1 MSDNLERHLYSIL
14 ELRSAP
20 IHFTIVMQKLAELC
34 VRRPVFASVLILL
47 LIVIG
52 GTGFFQL
59 GVDRFPQVDLP
70 TVSVSAS
77 LPGAA
82 PETVETELTDKLEE
96 AVNTISG
103 IDELRSTSREGSASV
118 RITFN
123 LQTDIDVATQEVRD
137 RIATAQRNLP
147 DEVDPPTVRRFD
159 PNQIPI
165 MAIAVSGN
173 RPISELTEYVD
184 KTLRRQV
191 ENAGGVGEVQMRGD
205 RLRQINIYPD
215 ANLMRSY
222 DVTVPDLISAL
233 QEQNTEVPGGRVEQ
247 DEQTLTLRTL
257 GRLESVQEFNRI
269 LIRAGNGYQVR
280 LSDVARVE
288 DGLAVESTTSEY
300 NGKLAVQLAV
310 YKQSGTNTLE
320 VIENVKERVATA
332 QETAPGDLQLNVVRS
347 QDDFIKAAV
356 HAVEEHLILGSFL
369 ASLVVLCFLWNWRS
383 TLISSIAI
391 PTSIIA
397 TFGLMWA
404 MGFTLNVI
412 TLLALTLAVG
422 IVIDDAIVVLENI
435 YRLMEEKGL
444 PPIQAAIEGTQEIG
458 FAVLATTLSLVAV
471 FLPVAFMEG
480 IVGRFLASFG
490 LTMSFAIM
498 VSLLVSFTLTPMLTA
513 RWLGKG
519 MKHEPKEEADSDLAA
534 EKVVASV
541 SHHDSSRERGF
552 YGVIDRI
559 YTVLLKWSMGHRW
572 FVVLVCIGVLASIP
586 VLWNMLPYNFLPDE
600 DESQFQISLEA
611 PLGTSL
617 KVMREKAQKIDAQ
630 VRKIPEVNY
639 TILVSGGSVYGGGGS
654 ENEANIYVSL
664 KDVREREATQD
675 EIIGDV
681 RKKIGRQGRS
691 MGLEVRASPITSLG
705 VISGGGRG
713 GRIQYVLSG
722 PDLTVLQEAS
732 EKAVEKIE
740 KIPGVADADTSLEL
754 GQPEVSVKIDRDM
767 AGELGVRPSLLASTL
782 RYLVGGEQVTDYVE
796 GGEQYEVHI
805 RSSEEFRIDESGIAQ
820 MAVPASPIAEPG
832 ATTANSTAMRSV
844 PLDQL
849 VKFERSTGP
858 STIERYNRRRQIT
871 LSANAEPG
879 ASEAAISSSVEQIVN
894 NLGLDPSYS
903 VSASG
908 SSREQQR
915 TNAAFMLAL
924 SMSIIF
930 MYLILAAQFES
941 WLHPVT
947 ILISLPLTMPF
958 ALLSLWLFGL
968 SLNIF
973 SLLGVLV
980 LFGVVKKNAILQID
994 RTNQLREAGM
1004 SRYDAIIEAN
1014 RDRLRPILMTTLA
1027 FVAGMIPLVFS
1038 KGAGAGTN
1046 KAIGTVIFG
1055 GQSLSLLLTL
1065 LAVPVVYSLFDDVAA
1080 FFSRNKESVIDE
1092 PAAERDAV

>member
-1 MSDNLERHLYSIL
+1 
-14 ELRSAP
+14 
-20 IHFTIVMQKLAELC
+20 MQKLAELC

-96 AVNTISG
+96 AVNTIAG
-103 IDELRSTSREGSASV
+103 IDELRSSSREGSASV

-123 LQTDIDVATQEVRD
+123 LETDIDVATQEVRD
-137 RIATAQRNLP
+137 RIASAQRNLP
-147 DEVDPPTVRRFD
+147 DAVDPPTVRRFD

-165 MAIAVSGN
+165 MAIAVSGD

-184 KTLRRQV
+184 KTLRRLV

-205 RLRQINIYPD
+205 RLRQINVYPD

-233 QEQNTEVPGGRVEQ
+233 QEQNSEVPGGRVEQ
-247 DEQTLTLRTL
+247 EEQTLTLRTL
-257 GRLESVQEFNRI
+257 GRLESVEAFNRI
-269 LIRAGNGYQVR
+269 LVRAGNGYQVR

-320 VIENVKERVATA
+320 VIQNVKDRIDTA
-332 QETAPGDLQLNVVRS
+332 KETAPGDLQINVVRS

-369 ASLVVLCFLWNWRS
+369 ASLVVLFFLWNWRS

-435 YRLMEEKGL
+435 YRMMEEEGL
-444 PPIQAAIEGTQEIG
+444 PPLQAAIEGTNEIG

-519 MKHEPKEEADSDLAA
+519 MKHKKVAEDGSGEPAEVTAA
-534 EKVVASV
+534 KV
-541 SHHDSSRERGF
+541 SHHDSSREKGF
-552 YGVIDRI
+552 YGIIDRV
-559 YTVLLKWSMGHRW
+559 YTVMLKWSMAHRW
-572 FVVLVCIGVLASIP
+572 VVVLVCFGVLGSIP

-600 DESQFQISLEA
+600 DESQFQISMEA

-617 KVMREKAQKIDAQ
+617 SVMRNKAQQIDAEI
-630 VRKIPEVNY
+630 RKIPEVNY
-639 TILVSGGSVYGGGGS
+639 TVLVSGGSVYGGGGS

-664 KDVREREATQD
+664 KDVREREVTQD
-675 EIIGDV
+675 EIIQKV
-681 RKKIGRQGRS
+681 RKDVGGKGRA
-691 MGLEVRASPITSLG
+691 MGLQLRASPITSLG
-705 VISGGGRG
+705 IIGGGGG
-713 GRIQYVLSG
+713 GRIQYILSG
-722 PDLTVLQEAS
+722 PELSVLQEAS

-754 GQPEVSVKIDRDM
+754 GQPEVSVKIDRDL

-805 RSSEEFRIDESGIAQ
+805 RSSEEFRIDETGIAQ

-858 STIERYNRRRQIT
+858 SSIERYNRRRQIT
-871 LSANAEPG
+871 LSANVEPG
-879 ASEAAISSSVEQIVN
+879 ASEAAIGASVEQIVN
-894 NLGLDPSYS
+894 NLGLDPNYT
-903 VSASG
+903 VSAAG

-924 SMSIIF
+924 MMSIIF

-947 ILISLPLTMPF
+947 ILLSLPLTMPF
-958 ALLSLWLFGL
+958 ALISLWLFGL

>member
-1 MSDNLERHLYSIL
+1 
-14 ELRSAP
+14 
-20 IHFTIVMQKLAELC
+20 MQKLAELC

-47 LIVIG
+47 LLVIG
-52 GTGFFQL
+52 GAGFFQL

-82 PETVETELTDKLEE
+82 PETVETELTDRLEE
-96 AVNTISG
+96 AVNTIAG
-103 IDELRSTSREGSASV
+103 IDELRSSSREGSSSV
-118 RITFN
+118 RITFS
-123 LQTDIDVATQEVRD
+123 LETDIDVATQEVRD
-137 RIATAQRNLP
+137 RIATAQRSLP

-173 RPISELTEYVD
+173 RPITELTEYVD
-184 KTLRRQV
+184 KTLRPQV

-215 ANLMRSY
+215 ANLLRSY
-222 DVTVPDLISAL
+222 DVTVPDLIAAL
-233 QEQNTEVPGGRVEQ
+233 QEQNTEVPGGQIEQ

-257 GRLESVQEFNRI
+257 GRLESVPAFNRI

-288 DGLAVESTTSEY
+288 DGLADEATTSEY
-300 NGKLAVQLAV
+300 NGKLAVQLAI

-320 VIENVKERVATA
+320 VIENVKQRIEQAKA
-332 QETAPGDLQLNVVRS
+332 TAPGDLEINVVRS

-356 HAVEEHLILGSFL
+356 HAVEEHLILGSLL
-369 ASLVVLCFLWNWRS
+369 ASLVVLVFLWNWRS

-391 PTSIIA
+391 PTSLIA

-435 YRLMEEKGL
+435 YRLMEEKGM
-444 PPIQAAIEGTQEIG
+444 PPLQAAIEGTQEIG

-519 MKHEPKEEADSDLAA
+519 IKHKTDIENDDAPAEEI
-534 EKVVASV
+534 VHQV

-552 YGVIDRI
+552 YGVIDRV
-559 YTVLLKWSMGHRW
+559 YTTLLKWSMAHRW
-572 FVVLVCIGVLASIP
+572 AVVIICIGVLCSIP
-586 VLWNMLPYNFLPDE
+586 VLWKMLPYNFLPEE
-600 DESQFQISLEA
+600 DESQFQVSMEA

-617 KVMREKAQKIDAQ
+617 KVMREKAQIIDAEL
-630 VRKIPEVNY
+630 RKIPEVNY
-639 TILVSGGSVYGGGGS
+639 TLLVSGGSVYGGGGS
-654 ENEANIYVSL
+654 ENEANVYVSL
-664 KDVREREATQD
+664 KDVREREATQMD
-675 EIIGDV
+675 IIQQV
-681 RKKIGRQGRS
+681 RQKIGRQGRQL
-691 MGLEVRASPITSLG
+691 GLEVRASPITSLG
-705 VISGGGRG
+705 IISGGGRG
-713 GRIQYVLSG
+713 GRIQYVVSG
-722 PDLTVLQEAS
+722 PDLAVLQEAT
-732 EKAVEKIE
+732 EKAVVEIE

-754 GQPEVSVKIDRDM
+754 GQPEVSLKIDRDL

-796 GGEQYEVHI
+796 NGEQYEVHI
-805 RSSEEFRIDESGIAQ
+805 RSSREFRIDEAGIAQ
-820 MAVPASPIAEPG
+820 MTVPASPLA
-832 ATTANSTAMRSV
+832 ATGVANSAATNSIRSV

-849 VKFERSTGP
+849 VEFERSTGP
-858 STIERYNRRRQIT
+858 SSIERYNRRRQIT
-871 LSANAEPG
+871 LSANVEPG
-879 ASEAAISSSVEQIVN
+879 ASEAAIGASVERIVN
-894 NLGLDPSYS
+894 NLGLDPSYT

-924 SMSIIF
+924 SLSVVF

-947 ILISLPLTMPF
+947 ILISLPLTLPF
-958 ALLSLWLFGL
+958 ALISLWLFGL

-1004 SRYDAIIEAN
+1004 NRYDAIIEAN

-1080 FFSRNKESVIDE
+1080 FFARNKSTKS
-1092 PAAERDAV
+1092 

>member
-1 MSDNLERHLYSIL
+1 
-14 ELRSAP
+14 
-20 IHFTIVMQKLAELC
+20 MQKLAELC

-77 LPGAA
+77 MPGAA
-82 PETVETELTDKLEE
+82 PETVETELTDELEE
-96 AVNTISG
+96 AVNTIAG
-103 IDELRSTSREGSASV
+103 IDELRSSSREGSSSV
-118 RITFN
+118 RITFS
-123 LQTDIDVATQEVRD
+123 LETDIDVATQEVRD
-137 RIATAQRNLP
+137 RIASVQRSLP
-147 DEVDPPTVRRFD
+147 DDVDPPTVRRFD

-222 DVTVPDLISAL
+222 DVTVPDLIAAL
-233 QEQNTEVPGGRVEQ
+233 QEQNAEVPGGRVEQ
-247 DEQTLTLRTL
+247 EEQTLTLRTL

-300 NGKLAVQLAV
+300 NGKLAVQLAI

-320 VIENVKERVATA
+320 VIENVKQRIEQAKT
-332 QETAPGDLQLNVVRS
+332 TAPGDLEINVVRS

-356 HAVEEHLILGSFL
+356 HAVEEHLLLGSFL

-391 PTSIIA
+391 PTSLIA

-435 YRLMEEKGL
+435 YRLMEEEDM
-444 PPIQAAIEGTQEIG
+444 PPLQAAIEGTQEIG

-490 LTMSFAIM
+490 MTMSFAIL

-519 MKHEPKEEADSDLAA
+519 RKKSKPQNLEQDEPA
-534 EKVVASV
+534 EVVVAKV

-552 YGVIDRI
+552 YGIIDRI
-559 YTVLLKWSMGHRW
+559 YTALLKWSMAHRW
-572 FVVLVCIGVLASIP
+572 AVVLVCIGVLCSIP
-586 VLWNMLPYNFLPDE
+586 VLWNMLPYNFLPEE
-600 DESQFQISLEA
+600 DESQFQVSMEA

-617 KVMREKAQKIDAQ
+617 AVMREKARRIDAEL
-630 VRKIPEVNY
+630 RKIPEVNY
-639 TILVSGGSVYGGGGS
+639 TLLVSGGSVYGGGGS

-664 KDVREREATQD
+664 KDVREREITQAD
-675 EIIGDV
+675 IIQQV
-681 RKKIGRQGRS
+681 RQKIGRQGRN

-705 VISGGGRG
+705 IISGGGRG
-713 GRIQYVLSG
+713 GRIQYILSG
-722 PDLTVLQEAS
+722 PELSVLQEAS
-732 EKAVEKIE
+732 EKAVVQIE

-805 RSSEEFRIDESGIAQ
+805 RSSEEFRVDETGISQ
-820 MAVPASPIAEPG
+820 MTVPASPMAESG
-832 ATTANSTAMRSV
+832 ATAGSAAAIRSV

-849 VKFERSTGP
+849 VTFERSTGP
-858 STIERYNRRRQIT
+858 SSIERYNRRRQIT
-871 LSANAEPG
+871 LSANVEPG
-879 ASEAAISSSVEQIVN
+879 ASEAAIGAAVERVVN
-894 NLGLDPSYS
+894 NLGLDPNYT

-924 SMSIIF
+924 TMSIIF

-947 ILISLPLTMPF
+947 ILISLPLTLPF
-958 ALLSLWLFGL
+958 ALLSLWLFGQ

-1014 RDRLRPILMTTLA
+1014 RDRLRPILMTTLS

-1046 KAIGTVIFG
+1046 QAIGTVIFG

-1080 FFSRNKESVIDE
+1080 FFSHDKETVVDE
-1092 PAAERDAV
+1092 QHAVKHDVA

>member
-1 MSDNLERHLYSIL
+1 
-14 ELRSAP
+14 
-20 IHFTIVMQKLAELC
+20 MQKLAELC

-137 RIATAQRNLP
+137 RIASAQRNLP
-147 DEVDPPTVRRFD
+147 DNVDPPTVRRFD

-165 MAIAVSGN
+165 MAIAVSGD

-215 ANLMRSY
+215 ATLLRSF
-222 DVTVPDLISAL
+222 DVTVPDLIAAL
-233 QEQNTEVPGGRVEQ
+233 QEQNTEVPGGRIEQ
-247 DEQTLTLRTL
+247 EEQTLTLRTL
-257 GRLESVQEFNRI
+257 GRLESVQAFNRI

-300 NGKLAVQLAV
+300 NGKLAVQLSV

-320 VIENVKERVATA
+320 VIENVKQRVETA
-332 QETAPGDLQLNVVRS
+332 KETAPGDLKINVVRS

-369 ASLVVLCFLWNWRS
+369 ASLVVLVFLWNWRS

-444 PPIQAAIEGTQEIG
+444 PPLQAAVEGTQEIG

-519 MKHEPKEEADSDLAA
+519 MKHKAKDEDDSELAA
-534 EKVVASV
+534 QTVATQA

-552 YGVIDRI
+552 YGIIDRI
-559 YTVLLKWSMGHRW
+559 YTILLKWSMAHRW
-572 FVVLVCIGVLASIP
+572 VVVLVCIGVLCSIP

-600 DESQFQISLEA
+600 DESQFQLSMEA

-617 KVMREKAQKIDAQ
+617 KVMREKAQKIDAA
-630 VRKIPEVNY
+630 VRKMPEVNY

-664 KDVREREATQD
+664 KDVHERKATQD
-675 EIIGDV
+675 EIIQNV

-722 PDLTVLQEAS
+722 PELSVLQEAS
-732 EKAVEKIE
+732 ERAVEKIE
-740 KIPGVADADTSLEL
+740 RIPGVADADTSLEL

-805 RSSEEFRIDESGIAQ
+805 RSSEEFRIDETGIAQ
-820 MAVPASPIAEPG
+820 MSVPASPIAESG
-832 ATTANSTAMRSV
+832 TTSTGPAARSV

-879 ASEAAISSSVEQIVN
+879 ASEAAISASVEQIVN
-894 NLGLDPSYS
+894 NLGLDPSYT

-924 SMSIIF
+924 MMSVIF

-947 ILISLPLTMPF
+947 ILISLPLTLPF

-1004 SRYDAIIEAN
+1004 NRYDAIIEAN

-1080 FFSRNKESVIDE
+1080 FLSRNKETVADE
-1092 PAAERDAV
+1092 DEYEQSAKQDVA